1 MKRYSPRKRLPL
13 RIMMIFCA
21 FILLFSI
28 IIIRAFQLQ
37 IIERDKLTQLIEK
50 QYLKY
55 VKLPPK
61 RGTIYDRK
69 KRELA
74 VSIEVDSVYARPG
87 NIKNKKEIAKKL
99 SPILK
104 VNYRSL
110 KRKLESDRPFVW
122 LKRRISPPQSTK
134 IKKLHLEGIG
144 FIEESKRFYP
154 NRELVSNCLGF
165 AGLDPKGLEGIEL
178 EYDSYLKGTPGY
190 LLVERDALGRNIYTQ
205 DIKQVNATKGYN
217 LQLTID
223 KTIQYLVEKAL
234 EEGVKKNKAKA
245 GIAIVMVPQTGEVL
259 ALAVRPTF
267 NPNNFWDY
275 SPSQWRNRAVTDIFE
290 PGSTFKMF
298 LISSALDEGIF
309 QPQDIFYCENGS
321 YSLENRVIHDVHK
334 YGWLTLTKI
343 IKYSSNIGAC
353 KIAENLGK
361 KKFYRYI
368 RKFGFGSKTGI
379 DLPGETS
386 GLLTLPY
393 KWSRIHLGTISF
405 GQGISISP
413 IQLITAFSAIANGGI
428 LMKPYLVKAIFN
440 DRGEL
445 IKEFHPEGRGRIIT
459 QRTAKQV
466 TSILKTVVEKGG
478 TGENAFIPGFEIA
491 GKTGT
496 AQKVDPEIKNYSN
509 HKAISSFIGF
519 LPADDPKLAILI
531 ITDEPQG
538 IPYGGT
544 VAAPIFKEATSH
556 IIRYLNI
563 LPHQGSM
570 TMVKYHP
577 DTDPYQEKI
586 TINHN
591 YIKKISLNEQH
602 VSKSMPDFSGLS
614 IRDVLKK
621 GEELDLTI
629 EISGSGKAVS
639 QYPPPGNPIEYDQR
653 CWIKFQP
660 LS

>member
-1 MKRYSPRKRLPL
+1 MKRHFSKRWLPL
-13 RIMMIFCA
+13 RIMMIFC
-21 FILLFSI
+21 FFTFLFSI
-28 IIIRAFQLQ
+28 IILRAFQLQ

-74 VSIEVDSVYARPG
+74 VSIEVDSLYARPG
-87 NIKNKKEIAKKL
+87 KIKNKKEIAKKL

-104 VNYRSL
+104 VSYRSL

-122 LKRRISPPQSTK
+122 LKRRISPSQSTK
-134 IKKLHLEGIG
+134 IKNLNFEGIG

-154 NRELVSNCLGF
+154 NRELVSHCLGF
-165 AGLDPKGLEGIEL
+165 AGLDHKGLEGIEL
-178 EYDSYLKGTPGY
+178 EYDSYLKGKPGY

-205 DIKQVNATKGYN
+205 NIKQVNATKGYN

-223 KTIQYLVEKAL
+223 KNIQYLIEKAL
-234 EEGVKKNKAKA
+234 EEGVKKSEAKA
-245 GIAIVMVPQTGEVL
+245 GIAIAMVPQTGEIL

-267 NPNNFWDY
+267 NPNNFCNY
-275 SPSQWRNRAVTDIFE
+275 SPSQWRNRAVTDVFE
-290 PGSTFKMF
+290 PGSTFKIF
-298 LISSALDEGIF
+298 LISSALEEGIF

-321 YSLENRVIHDVHK
+321 YFLEDKVIHDVHK
-334 YGWLTLTKI
+334 YGWLTLSKI

-361 KKFYRYI
+361 KRFYRYI

-379 DLPGETS
+379 DLPGETN

-413 IQLITAFSAIANGGI
+413 IQLITAFSAIANEGI
-428 LMKPYLVKAIFN
+428 LMKPYLVKVIFN
-440 DRGEL
+440 DRGEI
-445 IKEFHPEGRGRIIT
+445 IKEFHPESRGRIIA

-496 AQKVDPEIKNYSN
+496 AQKVDPKIKHYSN
-509 HKAISSFIGF
+509 HLAVSSFMGF
-519 LPADDPKLAILI
+519 LPADDPKIAILT
-531 ITDEPQG
+531 ITDEPKG

-544 VAAPIFKEATSH
+544 VAAPIFREATSK

-563 LPHQGSM
+563 APHQGST
-570 TMVKYHP
+570 TMVKHHP
-577 DTDPYQEKI
+577 KSNHHQENS

-591 YIKKISLNEQH
+591 YLKKISLTEQH
-602 VSKSMPDFSGLS
+602 VPKSMPDFSGLS
-614 IRDVLKK
+614 IRDALKK
-621 GEELDLTI
+621 VEELDLNI

-639 QYPPPGNPIEYDQR
+639 QYPPPGNPIEYDRR
-653 CWIKFQP
+653 CWIRFQP

>member
-1 MKRYSPRKRLPL
+1 MKRNSSNKWLCL
-13 RIMMIFCA
+13 RIITVFCF
-21 FILLFSI
+21 FILIFFI
-28 IIIRAFQLQ
+28 IILRAYQLQ
-37 IIERDKLTQLIEK
+37 IIEREKLTRLIEK

-55 VKLPPK
+55 VKLQPK

-74 VSIEVDSVYARPG
+74 VSLEVNSLYARPG
-87 NIKNKKEIAKKL
+87 KIKNKRKVAEEL

-104 VNYRSL
+104 ISYRNL

-122 LKRRISPPQSTK
+122 LKRRILPSQSIK
-134 IKKLHLEGIG
+134 IKNLNLEGIG

-154 NRELVSNCLGF
+154 NRELASHCLGF
-165 AGLDPKGLEGIEL
+165 AGIDNKGLEGIEL
-178 EYDSYLKGTPGY
+178 QYDSYLKGKPGY
-190 LLVERDALGRNIYTQ
+190 LLVERDALGRNIYSQ
-205 DIKQVNATKGYN
+205 NIKQIGATKGYN

-223 KTIQYLVEKAL
+223 KNIQYIIEKSL
-234 EEGVKKNKAKA
+234 EEGVEKNEAKA
-245 GIAIVMVPQTGEVL
+245 GIAIVMVPQTGEIL

-275 SPSQWRNRAVTDIFE
+275 SPSQWRNRAVTDAFE
-290 PGSTFKMF
+290 PGSTFKIF
-298 LISSALDEGIF
+298 LISSALEERIF

-321 YSLENRVIHDVHK
+321 YFLEDRVIHDLHK

-361 KKFYRYI
+361 KRFYCYI

-379 DLPGETS
+379 DLPGETN
-386 GLLTLPY
+386 GLLSLPY
-393 KWSRIHLGTISF
+393 KWSLINLGTISF

-428 LMKPYLVKAIFN
+428 LMRPYLVKTIFN
-440 DRGEL
+440 DRGEI
-445 IKEFHPEGRGRIIT
+445 IKEFQPESRGRIIAKS
-459 QRTAKQV
+459 TADQV

-478 TGENAFIPGFEIA
+478 TGEKAFIPGFEIA

-496 AQKVDPEIKNYSN
+496 AQKIDPKGKHYSN
-509 HKAISSFIGF
+509 QLVVSSFIGF
-519 LPADDPKLAILI
+519 LPADDPKIAILI
-531 ITDEPQG
+531 IIDEPKG
-538 IPYGGT
+538 IPYGGI
-544 VAAPIFKEATSH
+544 VAAPIFRETTSK
-556 IIRYLNI
+556 IIPYLRI
-563 LPHQGSM
+563 IPKQESM
-570 TMVKYHP
+570 TMVKHQP
-577 DTDPYQEKI
+577 NS
-586 TINHN
+586 NHQGNIKVN
-591 YIKKISLNEQH
+591 YLRKVSLTKQH
-602 VSKSMPDFSGLS
+602 ISKSMPDFSGLS

-621 GEELDLTI
+621 VEELNLNI

-639 QYPPPGNPIEYDQR
+639 QYPPPGNAIEYDRR
-653 CWIKFQP
+653 CWIRFQS

>member
-1 MKRYSPRKRLPL
+1 MFST
-13 RIMMIFCA
+13 I
-21 FILLFSI
+21 IL
-28 IIIRAFQLQ
+28 RAFQLQ
-37 IIERDKLTQLIEK
+37 ITERDKLTQLIEK

-74 VSIEVDSVYARPG
+74 VSVEVDSVYARPG
-87 NIKNKKEIAKKL
+87 KIKNKKEIAKKL
-99 SPILK
+99 SPILN
-104 VNYRSL
+104 VSYRSL
-110 KRKLESDRPFVW
+110 KRKLVSDRPFVW
-122 LKRRISPPQSTK
+122 LKRRISPLQSTQVK
-134 IKKLHLEGIG
+134 NLNLEGIG
-144 FIEESKRFYP
+144 YIEESKRFYP
-154 NRELVSNCLGF
+154 NRELASHCLGF
-165 AGLDPKGLEGIEL
+165 AGIDLKGLEGIEL

-190 LLVERDALGRNIYTQ
+190 LLVERDALGRNIYTKN
-205 DIKQVNATKGYN
+205 IKQVSATKGYN

-234 EEGVKKNKAKA
+234 EEGVKKHKAKA
-245 GIAIVMVPQTGEVL
+245 GIAIVMVPQTGEIL

-275 SPSQWRNRAVTDIFE
+275 SPSQWRNRAVTDVFE
-290 PGSTFKMF
+290 PGSTFKIF
-298 LISSALDEGIF
+298 LIASALEEGIF

-321 YSLENRVIHDVHK
+321 YPLEDRVIHDAHK

-361 KKFYRYI
+361 KPFYRYI
-368 RKFGFGSKTGI
+368 RKFGFGSKTDI
-379 DLPGETS
+379 DLPGES
-386 GLLTLPY
+386 NGLLTLPY

-413 IQLITAFSAIANGGI
+413 IQLITAFSAIANQGM

-440 DRGEL
+440 NKGEI
-445 IKEFHPEGRGRIIT
+445 IKEFHPESRERTIT
-459 QRTAKQV
+459 QHTSKQV
-466 TSILKTVVEKGG
+466 VSILKTVVAKGG

-509 HKAISSFIGF
+509 SKMISSFIGF
-519 LPADDPKLAILI
+519 LPADNPKLTILI
-531 ITDEPQG
+531 IIDEPQG

-544 VAAPIFKEATSH
+544 VAAPIFKEAASQ

-563 LPHQGSM
+563 PPNQGGII
-570 TMVKYHP
+570 MVKYHP
-577 DTDPYQEKI
+577 YTNLYQEKGA
-586 TINHN
+586 INHN
-591 YIKKISLNEQH
+591 YLKKISLSEQH
-602 VSKSMPDFSGLS
+602 VLQSMPDFSGLS
-614 IRDVLKK
+614 MRDALKK
-621 GEELDLTI
+621 AEELDLNI
-629 EISGSGKAVS
+629 EISGSGKAIS
-639 QYPPPGNPIEYDQR
+639 QYPPPDNPIEYNRR
-653 CWIKFQP
+653 CWVKFQP
-660 LS
+660 L